1 MTKNVNKTAE
11 NKKLIARKK
20 IEIELIKD
28 TTKRETEELRIERIN
43 KLKTIIEMKT
53 VIEEQ
58 RIERKFNEFAN
69 NSNINFKNIITLN

>member
-69 NSNINFKNIITLN
+69 NSNIKFKNIITLN